1 MAAYNAA
8 EWSDLFVAC
17 AGAAAALTGL
27 LFVAISINLERILEL
42 SGLVER
48 ALESL
53 VLLLGILVVSV
64 IGLIP
69 GQGRRALGIEL
80 LLAGS
85 AMTIVVG
92 VLLRTSL
99 PLGWRHIR
107 RRREWLAYRLGFAV
121 PGTIPFVVGGASL
134 LAASGGGL
142 DWIAVGILG
151 AFLGAVA
158 SAWVLLVEI
167 QR

>member
-27 LFVAISINLERILEL
+27 LFVAISINLARILEL
-42 SGLVER
+42 TGLVER

-53 VLLLGILVVSV
+53 ILLLAILVVSI

-69 GQGRRALGIEL
+69 GQGHAALGIEL
-80 LLAGS
+80 LVAGCAITLS
-85 AMTIVVG
+85 VV

-99 PLGWRHIR
+99 PVGWRHIR
-107 RRREWLAYRLGFAV
+107 RRRGWLAFRLGFAV
-121 PGTIPFVVGGASL
+121 PGTIPFVVGGASV

-142 DWIAVGILG
+142 YWIVVGIIG